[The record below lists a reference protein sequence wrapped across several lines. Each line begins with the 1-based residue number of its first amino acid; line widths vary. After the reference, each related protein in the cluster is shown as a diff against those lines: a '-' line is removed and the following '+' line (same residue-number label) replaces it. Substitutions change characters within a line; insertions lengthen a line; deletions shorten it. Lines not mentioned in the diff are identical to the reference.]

1 MIKDILT
8 DIAAIQQRIIK
19 IEKMVIAQQ
28 VAELLEEVQTI
39 EDWAQKQINKVRK
52 AEAALNKELRYLL
65 DAVQMQVS
73 ALQQSEESVGMRQFK
88 AQSIHYTVED
98 LEMQIL
104 DNAKFVETR
113 LNKIQSKVSKKLI
126 PIKQH
131 IQCLQQHMDKI

>member
-88 AQSIHYTVED
+88 AQSIHYTVESI
-98 LEMQIL
+98 EMQIL
-104 DNAKFVETR
+104 DNAQFVETR